1 MIEHRT
7 GKKLKFIEVFG
18 RDFSKLA
25 QRMALN
31 VIMFVRES
39 SITYKFKDDTKML
52 NERIIKMEIMIS
64 DGT

>member
-25 QRMALN
+25 QRMALH
-31 VIMFVRES
+31 VIMLVRES
-39 SITYKFKDDTKML
+39 SIIYKFKDDVKKL
-52 NERIIKMEIMIS
+52 NERIIKNG
-64 DGT
+64 DYD